1 MQLGVFTPVFG
12 SLSLPD
18 MLAAVRGLRHVTAL
32 ELGTGAWPGRAHI
45 DPDRLLACPND
56 AKAYRQRFADAG
68 LTISALSCHGNPL
81 HPDPARARADDDTY
95 RTTVRLAEQ
104 LEVPVVVTFSG
115 CPGDHAG
122 AKHPNWVTTAW
133 PPEYQDVLEWQWQ
146 ECAIPYWTE
155 ATAFAADHGVKVA
168 LEAHP
173 GFLVYNV
180 ETALRLRA
188 AAGPQLGVNVDPS
201 HLYWQGMDPVAV
213 IRALGESIFHVHA
226 KDVALDPA
234 NVAVNGVLD
243 AKSYRHLAG
252 AVVAVPHGRLGPRRA
267 GMEAHR
273 QRAAAGRLRRRA
285 QHRARGRPGVG
296 GRGPAVG
303 GGPAAPR
310 AADRAAGRGLV
321 DLATAMPTTT
331 RVKLS
336 VLMFLEYFVWGA
348 WYVTMGTWLAETL
361 KFTRRADRPGLRHHG
376 AGGDDLAVLR
386 RHGRRPVLRHRAAA
400 GGAAPGRRGG
410 AAAGLDADGVRPALR
425 RAARLH
431 AVLHAD
437 AGAQQLAVVPPD
449 DRPRQ
454 RVPGRAR
461 ARHDRLD
468 RRRPHRR
475 HAGPR
480 SHRGAAAAGRRRFA
494 RARPVLAGAA
504 AHPAAAAGA
513 SSDAGRRARPRRAE
527 ADAGPLVRHLRARL
541 VPGLHPAA
549 VLLRLHQPVPER
561 DRRGATPPAR

>member
-56 AKAYRQRFADAG
+56 AKAYRQQFADAG

-104 LEVPVVVTFSG
+104 LQVSVVVTFSG

-133 PPEYQDVLEWQWQ
+133 PPEFQDVLEWQWQ

-213 IRALGESIFHVHA
+213 IRALGEAIFHVHA

-243 AKSYRHLAG
+243 AKSYRHLAARSWLFRSVG
-252 AVVAVPHGRLGPRRA
+252 WGHGEQEWKRIVSALRLA
-267 GMEAHR
+267 GYDGVLSIEHEDAL
-273 QRAAAGRLRRRA
+273 ASVDEGLRSA
-285 QHRARGRPGVG
+285 
-296 GRGPAVG
+296 
-303 GGPAAPR
+303 
-310 AADRAAGRGLV
+310 V
-321 DLATAMPTTT
+321 DLLH
-331 RVKLS
+331 RVL
-336 VLMFLEYFVWGA
+336 LTE
-348 WYVTMGTWLAETL
+348 
-361 KFTRRADRPGLRHHG
+361 
-376 AGGDDLAVLR
+376 
-386 RHGRRPVLRHRAAA
+386 
-400 GGAAPGRRGG
+400 
-410 AAAGLDADGVRPALR
+410 
-425 RAARLH
+425 
-431 AVLHAD
+431 
-437 AGAQQLAVVPPD
+437 PP
-449 DRPRQ
+449 
-454 RVPGRAR
+454 
-461 ARHDRLD
+461 
-468 RRRPHRR
+468 
-475 HAGPR
+475 
-480 SHRGAAAAGRRRFA
+480 
-494 RARPVLAGAA
+494 
-504 AHPAAAAGA
+504 
-513 SSDAGRRARPRRAE
+513 AE
-527 ADAGPLVRHLRARL
+527 AWW
-541 VPGLHPAA
+541 
-549 VLLRLHQPVPER
+549 
-561 DRRGATPPAR
+561 T